1 MLLPFLV
8 GALLKVYDDFVDDE
22 PILKNAYVV
31 ACLQTLKCACVA
43 LLLASDLWIW
53 GLFTAFNAACAWA
66 DWSRYSGPH
75 DVSYWTLIP
84 LCLLQSWSHRP
95 PLGPFDAGV
104 AIGFVGLAL
113 FEPTAFPEETSVL
126 KGLSRFWGAW
136 SLLTAALVLRR
147 VGDSMRAAMVMFG
160 GYALASS
167 MGQML
172 KLTGR
177 IGASI
182 PAPA

>member
-22 PILKNAYVV
+22 PILTNAYVV

-53 GLFTAFNAACAWA
+53 GLFAAFNAACAWS

-75 DVSYWTLIP
+75 DVSYWALLP

-95 PLGPFDAGV
+95 SLGPFDAGV
-104 AIGFVGLAL
+104 AVGFVGLAL
-113 FEPTAFPEETSVL
+113 FEPIAFPEETSVL

-136 SLLTAALVLRR
+136 SLFTAVLVLRR
-147 VGDSMRAAMVMFG
+147 LGSSMRAAMVMFG
-160 GYALASS
+160 AYSLASS
-167 MGQML
+167 VGQML
-172 KLTGR
+172 KLTEC
-177 IGASI
+177 I
-182 PAPA
+182 PPA